1 MPEPLR
7 NKGNVR
13 DELNIINGKVTIIRR
28 IKAIYAKT
36 TNNFE
41 RRRVNSNGTLST
53 LQDDYL
59 ITDYIDV
66 EDLKQYDVS
75 FNYNENYRFRFSQVV
90 YYDKN
95 KNYLSQEDVTGTS
108 TIFTAVQG
116 AKYVRLGLKFLEEYA
131 VEEGP
136 ANLQLI
142 EHGRTN
148 GELCILDKEVVEE
161 YADVNIETFDND
173 TYIYIREYPNV
184 EFFCR
189 YVIKNDY
196 LDTFATQQELQNAT
210 VELNSL
216 IEQKQAEI
224 TLLVS
229 RKVGKDE
236 VISSINIS
244 PEEIKIL
251 ANKLEVSAEDV
262 FNIIAGNII
271 NLTSQNIR
279 IESSSLVIDEDGN
292 MIFKAPGLNV
302 FRVINPDFPNRSI
315 YINDQYIGI
324 NSDGTSNAVMIG
336 ITNYNEGII
345 KLIGNGG
352 TTLRASGI
360 TTPVVNQ
367 TSLLNTKKNISKA
380 QIPAL
385 ETILNSDIYKY
396 NLKIEEDTDK
406 KHFGLIIDK
415 NYKTPKEIIS
425 KEGNSIDMYS
435 MSSISWKAIQELDQK
450 IEKLLNI
457 LKKIPI
463 LGRIIAKRW
472 KI

>member
-13 DELNIINGKVTIIRR
+13 DELNTINGKVTIIRR

-95 KNYLSQEDVTGTS
+95 KNYLGQENITGTS
-108 TIFTAVQG
+108 ATFTAVQG

-173 TYIYIREYPNV
+173 TYIYIREYSNV
-184 EFFCR
+184 EYFCR

-210 VELNSL
+210 VELNSTM
-216 IEQKQAEI
+216 KQ
-224 TLLVS
+224 T
-229 RKVGKDE
+229 
-236 VISSINIS
+236 
-244 PEEIKIL
+244 
-251 ANKLEVSAEDV
+251 ANGIILEVSKKVNENEICSTISQSAEE
-262 FNIIAGNII
+262 ILLKGNRV
-271 NLTSQNIR
+271 L
-279 IESSSLVIDEDGN
+279 IESDNFTLNKDGTITCVNANISGKIVIGGDED
-292 MIFKAPGLNV
+292 
-302 FRVINPDFPNRSI
+302 NPEFIATDGEYTTNIMPQR
-315 YINDQYIGI
+315 YIC
-324 NSDGTSNAVMIG
+324 
-336 ITNYNEGII
+336 
-345 KLIGNGG
+345 
-352 TTLRASGI
+352 
-360 TTPVVNQ
+360 
-367 TSLLNTKKNISKA
+367 
-380 QIPAL
+380 
-385 ETILNSDIYKY
+385 
-396 NLKIEEDTDK
+396 
-406 KHFGLIIDK
+406 
-415 NYKTPKEIIS
+415 
-425 KEGNSIDMYS
+425 
-435 MSSISWKAIQELDQK
+435 
-450 IEKLLNI
+450 
-457 LKKIPI
+457 
-463 LGRIIAKRW
+463 
-472 KI
+472 

>member
-7 NKGNVR
+7 NKENVR
-13 DELNIINGKVTIIRR
+13 DELNIVNGKVTIIRR

-95 KNYLSQEDVTGTS
+95 KNYLGQENITGTS
-108 TIFTAVQG
+108 ATFTAVQG

-161 YADVNIETFDND
+161 YADVNLETFDKD

-184 EFFCR
+184 EYFCR
-189 YVIKNDY
+189 YVIDNNY
-196 LDTFATQQELQNAT
+196 LDTFATQQELQDAT

-236 VISSINIS
+236 VISSINMT
-244 PEEIKIL
+244 PEKIKIL
-251 ANKLEVSAEDV
+251 ASKLEISAEDV
-262 FNIIAGNII
+262 LNIIAGNII

-302 FRVINPDFPNRSI
+302 FRVINPQYPSRSI

-324 NSDGTSNAVMIG
+324 NSDETDNAVRIG

-345 KLIGNGG
+345 FLSGNGG

-380 QIPAL
+380 QISAL

-425 KEGNSIDMYS
+425 TEGNSIDMYS

-463 LGRIIAKRW
+463 LGKIIAKRW
-472 KI
+472 KK